1 MSCGKH
7 CTQNH
12 DNHSG
17 EQRTG
22 KEYRFNQEVLDIM
35 ENMKKKE
42 TNYAVSSLMK
52 LKEENIKRRNELKVE
67 MKASIEEKLMLTSGA
82 EPILK
87 NQYHL
92 CSNALEDEEKKGTA
106 SKRELRELETAAS
119 NARNDYNHLVDEI
132 YDCEHNINHLRSQ
145 LLHLKQMHDEQDYW
159 IRYINDELTSEEIQE
174 NKELIEKEEQKRERR
189 ERKAAKK
196 RKRNAD
202 KRRKYK
208 EKVKTG
214 KVSKAKKAAMVKA
227 AAEELLKQKL
237 KETIVNKVHQRICL
251 K

>member
-92 CSNALEDEEKKGTA
+92 CSNALEMRKKKERQA
-106 SKRELRELETAAS
+106 KRSCENSKRQQAMLGMITIIWWMKFTVRTQNQSPQKPIVAPKTD
-119 NARNDYNHLVDEI
+119 AR
-132 YDCEHNINHLRSQ
+132 RA
-145 LLHLKQMHDEQDYW
+145 DYW

-174 NKELIEKEEQKRERR
+174 I
-189 ERKAAKK
+189 
-196 RKRNAD
+196 RN
-202 KRRKYK
+202 
-208 EKVKTG
+208 
-214 KVSKAKKAAMVKA
+214 
-227 AAEELLKQKL
+227 
-237 KETIVNKVHQRICL
+237 
-251 K
+251 